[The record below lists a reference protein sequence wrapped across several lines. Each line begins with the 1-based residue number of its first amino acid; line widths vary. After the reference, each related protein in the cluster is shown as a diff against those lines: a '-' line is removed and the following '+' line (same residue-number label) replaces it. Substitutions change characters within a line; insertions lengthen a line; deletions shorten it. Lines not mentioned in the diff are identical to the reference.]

1 MARRRTGLFVWAS
14 RQAPADAKAAA
25 LRFLARRLD
34 TLLSTTGHFAAN
46 VRLPIAFAGNPYMD
60 VDLFDATDNLI
71 ILLDD
76 TSSLADPDAPAAR
89 TTSSRPPATA
99 FSATSPATCPP
110 TFPPFSTTSAALS
123 FHLELLPPATHCN
136 NSHRRHLAETFW
148 VAGRR
153 RMRGGMRIFHFRITF
168 GLMGGGG
175 GG

>member
-76 TSSLADPDAPAAR
+76 TSSLADPDTYRRSRRQDYLLQTAGHRVLRYLASDVPAHL
-89 TTSSRPPATA
+89 PAILDDICRLVIPSGT
-99 FSATSPATCPP
+99 PP
-110 TFPPFSTTSAALS
+110 T
-123 FHLELLPPATHCN
+123 
-136 NSHRRHLAETFW
+136 SHPLQ
-148 VAGRR
+148 
-153 RMRGGMRIFHFRITF
+153 
-168 GLMGGGG
+168 
-175 GG
+175 